1 MTKISIFT
9 VAIMLVLS
17 NQLFAQKSVR
27 IAFYNVENLFDTLD
41 GENDDA
47 EFLPGG
53 KNSWDTQKF
62 NEKITHIR
70 EVLLALKKPII
81 NGFSEIE
88 NYSVVRKIISH
99 KDFKNYGIVHYESPD
114 ARGIDV
120 AMIYDSAKLTLLES
134 GKIRFVLPGEQ
145 KATTR
150 DILWAKYQSKKSIFY
165 VTVNHWPSRRG
176 GADDTDVKRVKAAE
190 TVGHFIDSL
199 LTLDPNSKIILLGDL
214 NDHPENNS
222 VQLLNKTLAPMIT
235 KSSGEFGG
243 SYNYNN
249 EWGILDHILISKGLS
264 NGKPSI
270 IKDSGKIHSFPFLI
284 EEYKGQL
291 VPKRTYAGNKY
302 LGGYSD
308 HLPVS
313 INIKL

>member
-53 KNSWDTQKF
+53 KNNWDTQKF

-81 NGFSEIE
+81 TGFSEIE

-114 ARGIDV
+114 ARGIDL

-270 IKDSGKIHSFPFLI
+270 INDSGKIHSFPFLI

>member
-9 VAIMLVLS
+9 VAFMLVLS

-27 IAFYNVENLFDTLD
+27 IAFYNVENLFDTID

-53 KNSWDTQKF
+53 KNNWDTQKF

-81 NGFSEIE
+81 TGFSEIE

-199 LTLDPNSKIILLGDL
+199 LNLDPNSKIILLGDL

>member
-1 MTKISIFT
+1 
-9 VAIMLVLS
+9 
-17 NQLFAQKSVR
+17 
-27 IAFYNVENLFDTLD
+27 
-41 GENDDA
+41 
-47 EFLPGG
+47 
-53 KNSWDTQKF
+53 
-62 NEKITHIR
+62 
-70 EVLLALKKPII
+70 
-81 NGFSEIE
+81 
-88 NYSVVRKIISH
+88 
-99 KDFKNYGIVHYESPD
+99 
-114 ARGIDV
+114 
-120 AMIYDSAKLTLLES
+120 MIYDSSKLTLLES

-199 LTLDPNSKIILLGDL
+199 LILDPNSKIILLGDL

-222 VQLLNKTLAPMIT
+222 VQLLNKTLSPMIT

-249 EWGILDHILISKGLS
+249 EWGILDHILISKGLMK
-264 NGKPSI
+264 GKPSI

-291 VPKRTYAGNKY
+291 VPKRTYGGNKY

>member
-53 KNSWDTQKF
+53 KNNWDTQKF

-81 NGFSEIE
+81 TGFSEIE

-114 ARGIDV
+114 ARGIDL

>member
-1 MTKISIFT
+1 MTKISIFI

-17 NQLFAQKSVR
+17 NQLIAQKSVR
-27 IAFYNVENLFDTLD
+27 IAFYNVENLFDTID

-81 NGFSEIE
+81 TGFSEIE

>member
-27 IAFYNVENLFDTLD
+27 IAFYNVENLFDTID

-53 KNSWDTQKF
+53 KNNWDTQKF

-81 NGFSEIE
+81 TGFSEIE

>member
-53 KNSWDTQKF
+53 KNNWDTQKF

-81 NGFSEIE
+81 TGFSEIE

>member
-1 MTKISIFT
+1 MTKISIIT
-9 VAIMLVLS
+9 VAIMLVFS
-17 NQLFAQKSVR
+17 NQLIAQKSVR
-27 IAFYNVENLFDTLD
+27 IAFYNVENLFDTID

-70 EVLLALKKPII
+70 EVLLALNKPII
-81 NGFSEIE
+81 AGFSEIE
-88 NYSVVRKIISH
+88 NYGVVRKIISH

-120 AMIYDSAKLTLLES
+120 AMIYDSSKLTLLES
-134 GKIRFVLPGEQ
+134 GKIRFILPGEQ
-145 KATTR
+145 KPTTR
-150 DILWAKYQSKKSIFY
+150 DILWAKYQGKKSIFY

-176 GADDTDVKRVKAAE
+176 GADDTDAKRVKAAE

-199 LTLDPNSKIILLGDL
+199 LKMDPESKIILLGDL

-222 VQLLNKTLAPMIT
+222 VQLLNKTLSPMIT

-243 SYNYNN
+243 TYNYNN
-249 EWGILDHILISKGLS
+249 EWGILDHILISKGLMK
-264 NGKPSI
+264 GKPTI

-291 VPKRTYAGNKY
+291 VPKRTYGGNKY

>member
-27 IAFYNVENLFDTLD
+27 IAFYNVENLFDTID

-53 KNSWDTQKF
+53 KNNWDTQKF

-81 NGFSEIE
+81 TGFSEIE

-199 LTLDPNSKIILLGDL
+199 LNLDPNSKIILLGDL

-249 EWGILDHILISKGLS
+249 EWGILDHILISKGLT

>member
-27 IAFYNVENLFDTLD
+27 IAFYNVENLFDTID

-53 KNSWDTQKF
+53 KNNWDTQKF

-81 NGFSEIE
+81 TGFSEIE

-134 GKIRFVLPGEQ
+134 GKIRFVLPSEQ

-199 LTLDPNSKIILLGDL
+199 LNLDPNSKIILLGDL

>member
-27 IAFYNVENLFDTLD
+27 IAFYNVENLFDTID

-53 KNSWDTQKF
+53 KNNWDTQKF

-81 NGFSEIE
+81 TGFSEIE

-199 LTLDPNSKIILLGDL
+199 LNLDPNSKIILLGDL